1 VLRELTDPLALL
13 LLPPAGPLLL
23 LALGAILARR
33 RIRLGVTLGVLG
45 FATLWLSS
53 LEGIGYSLLRRLEPP
68 PVSKAALANATAIV
82 VLGALRIH
90 DSPEYGEDTA
100 GTQALARLRY
110 AARLARTTGL
120 PILVSGGKPYGGAL
134 PEGEVMA
141 RVLQQDFNTPVKW
154 IEDRST
160 TTAENAAQSFA
171 LLQPAGHTRIALVT
185 SAWHMPRA
193 ERTFR
198 KAGFD
203 VIPAPTAYTSRRESR
218 LTDWLPS
225 AEGLYATHVAL
236 WELLGAAWY
245 RLRGAIA

>member
-1 VLRELTDPLALL
+1 VPREITDPLAQL

-23 LALGAILARR
+23 LALGAILMRR
-33 RIRLGVTLGVLG
+33 RKFIGVTLGLLG
-45 FATLWLSS
+45 FAALWLSS
-53 LEGIGYSLLRRLEPP
+53 LEGVGYSLLRRLEPP
-68 PVSKAALANATAIV
+68 PVSKAALASATAIV
-82 VLGALRIH
+82 VLGAVRIH
-90 DSPEYGEDTA
+90 SSPEYGEDTA

-110 AARLARTTGL
+110 AARLARTTRL
-120 PILVSGGKPYGGAL
+120 AILVSGGKPYGGAL

-141 RVLQQDFNTPVKW
+141 RVLQQDFNAPVKW

-160 TTAENAAQSFA
+160 TTAENATQSFA
-171 LLQPAGHTRIALVT
+171 ILQPAGHTRIALVT

-193 ERTFR
+193 ERAFR

-203 VIPAPTAYTSRRESR
+203 VVPAPTAYTSRRESK

-236 WELLGAAWY
+236 WELLGMMWY
-245 RLRGAIA
+245 RIKGAA

>member
-1 VLRELTDPLALL
+1 VLREFTDPLAQL

-23 LALGAILARR
+23 LAFGAILAQRR
-33 RIRLGVTLGVLG
+33 KVIGITLALLG
-45 FATLWLSS
+45 FAALWVSS
-53 LEGIGYSLLRRLEPP
+53 LEVVGYSLLHRLEPP

-82 VLGALRIH
+82 VLGASRIH

-120 PILVSGGKPYGGAL
+120 PILVSGGKPYGGSL

-141 RVLQQDFNTPVKW
+141 RVLQQDFNTPIKW

-171 LLQPAGHTRIALVT
+171 ILQPLGHTRIALVT

-193 ERTFR
+193 ERAFR

-203 VIPAPTAYTSRRESR
+203 VVPAPTAYTSQRESK

-225 AEGLYATHVAL
+225 AEGLYATRVAL
-236 WELLGAAWY
+236 WELLGAGWY
-245 RLRGAIA
+245 KLRGAI

>member
-1 VLRELTDPLALL
+1 LPREITDPLALL

-33 RIRLGVTLGVLG
+33 RKRLG
-45 FATLWLSS
+45 FALGLLGFAALWLSS
-53 LEGIGYSLLRRLEPP
+53 LEGIGNSLIRKLEPP
-68 PVSKAALANATAIV
+68 PASKAALANATAIV
-82 VLGALRIH
+82 VLGAMRIH

-100 GTQALARLRY
+100 GSLVLARLRY

-120 PILVSGGKPYGGAL
+120 PILVSGGKPYGGSL
-134 PEGEVMA
+134 PEGEIMA
-141 RVLQQDFNTPVKW
+141 GVLQQDFNTPVKW

-171 LLQPAGHTRIALVT
+171 ILQPLGHTRVALVT

-193 ERTFR
+193 ERAFH

-203 VIPAPTAYTSRRESR
+203 VVPAPTAYTSRRESKF
-218 LTDWLPS
+218 TDWLPS
-225 AEGLYATHVAL
+225 AEGLYATRVAL
-236 WELLGAAWY
+236 WEMLGAAWY
-245 RLRGAIA
+245 KLRGEI

>member
-1 VLRELTDPLALL
+1 VLREITDPLAQL

-23 LALGAILARR
+23 LALGAILMRR
-33 RIRLGVTLGVLG
+33 RKLIGVTLGLLG
-45 FATLWLSS
+45 FAALWLSS
-53 LEGIGYSLLRRLEPP
+53 LQGIGNSLLRKLEPP
-68 PVSKAALANATAIV
+68 PVSKAALASGTAIV
-82 VLGALRIH
+82 VLGAVRIH
-90 DSPEYGEDTA
+90 NSPEYGEDTA

-110 AARLARTTGL
+110 TARLARTTGL

-171 LLQPAGHTRIALVT
+171 ILQPAGHSRIAVVT

-193 ERTFR
+193 ERAFR

-203 VIPAPTAYTSRRESR
+203 VVPAPTAYSSRRESK

-225 AEGLYATHVAL
+225 AEGLYATRVAL
-236 WELLGAAWY
+236 WELLGMMWYGIKGAA
-245 RLRGAIA
+245 